1 MLSDEINDQSMTFDI
16 NRFDHAHLSKL
27 DENLWKTILFPFDRS

>member
-1 MLSDEINDQSMTFDI
+1 MSMLSDEINDQSMTFDI

-27 DENLWKTILFPFDRS
+27 DE